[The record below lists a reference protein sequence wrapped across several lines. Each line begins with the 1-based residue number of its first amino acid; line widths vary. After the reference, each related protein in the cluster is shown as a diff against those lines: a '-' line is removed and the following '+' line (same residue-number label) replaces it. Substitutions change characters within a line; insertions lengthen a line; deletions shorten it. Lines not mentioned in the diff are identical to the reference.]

1 MRCFA
6 CGGRAVQRHH
16 VVPKGRLKA
25 LHRTLSAAY
34 RRGQGPRPWTKT
46 KVLADERNLLP
57 VCLDCHGQI
66 EGASDMHV
74 ELAQVPAGFW
84 SFVSEYQLTGELPR
98 SLTEA
103 LAEEWTF

>member
-16 VVPKGRLKA
+16 VVPKARLKM
-25 LHRTLSAAY
+25 LHRSLSAAY

-57 VCLDCHGQI
+57 VCLKCHGQI

-74 ELAQVPAGFW
+74 ELAQVPPGFW
-84 SFVSEYQLTGELPR
+84 SFVSEYGLDAQLPPR
-98 SLTEA
+98 LMEA
-103 LAEEWTF
+103 TAA

>member
-1 MRCFA
+1 
-6 CGGRAVQRHH
+6 
-16 VVPKGRLKA
+16 
-25 LHRTLSAAY
+25 
-34 RRGQGPRPWTKT
+34 
-46 KVLADERNLLP
+46 
-57 VCLDCHGQI
+57 
-66 EGASDMHV
+66 MHV

>member
-57 VCLDCHGQI
+57 VCLKCHGKI
-66 EGASDMHV
+66 EGPSDMHV

-84 SFVSEYQLTGELPR
+84 TFVSEYDLDAQLPPR
-98 SLTEA
+98 LMEA
-103 LAEEWTF
+103 TAA